1 MVIFIF
7 DNQSLAI
14 SVVKLSYIIRV
25 FLGIIVFKNGNVIY
39 KIWKAKFDQTQSFDL
54 G

>member
-25 FLGIIVFKNGNVIY
+25 FLGIIVF
-39 KIWKAKFDQTQSFDL
+39 
-54 G
+54 